1 MKHLSPQEFVDLAE
15 GALAPERGKHVATCL
30 ECREQAEALAAV
42 RREAR
47 EVEVPEPSPL
57 FWDHLSR
64 RVRDAVAS
72 DADAAPAW
80 RHAWSAWHL
89 PTAVTTATLMLAVV
103 VGGWM
108 LRGPAPLGERR
119 GTGNDEVV
127 PGVVA
132 GEALPVATA
141 DASLD
146 LTDEPEWTL
155 LLAMV
160 DAVEWDDTDMDGL
173 LLDRQAIDGVVF
185 QLSAAERREV
195 ARLLEAE
202 LRGAGR
208 SSL

>member
-15 GALAPERGKHVATCL
+15 GALAPERGKHVETCL
-30 ECREQAEALAAV
+30 ECREQADALAAV
-42 RREAR
+42 EREAR

-72 DADAAPAW
+72 DEDAASTW
-80 RHAWSAWHL
+80 RHAWNAWHL
-89 PTAVTTATLMLAVV
+89 PTAVTTATLILAVV
-103 VGGWM
+103 VGAWM

-119 GTGNDEVV
+119 GAGNDEVV

-132 GEALPVATA
+132 GEGLPVATA
-141 DASLD
+141 DASPD
-146 LTDEPEWTL
+146 LTEEPEWTL

-160 DAVEWDDTDMDGL
+160 DAVEWADTDTDGL

-185 QLSAAERREV
+185 QLSADERREV

-202 LRGAGR
+202 LGNVGR